1 MSVRRAHWL
10 IFNQNKKNESK
21 NNTRVYRQRERG
33 REWDVNEQQQWQREE
48 KRNVQEITTKRGW
61 YTRTLHSSLR
71 NGDVEAS
78 ASFVLRFTSSLRLL
92 GCLLPYWKLPELRIR
107 NQTHGLKLSG
117 FHQMKK
123 GGSGGLWML
132 LVVVVDSRQNDIQY
146 KKESEQARLK
156 AIQFF

>member
-10 IFNQNKKNESK
+10 IFNQNKKNWVQKQHTSVQ
-21 NNTRVYRQRERG
+21 TDRERG
-33 REWDVNEQQQWQREE
+33 RERQREWDVNEQQQWQREE

-78 ASFVLRFTSSLRLL
+78 ASFVLRLL
-92 GCLLPYWKLPELRIR
+92 DCLLPYCKLPELRIR

-117 FHQMKK
+117 FLQMKK

-132 LVVVVDSRQNDIQY
+132 LVVDSRQNDVQY